1 MIKSIIPDIETINN
15 LIYVILVKN
24 DDDSYTIFLNAKLT
38 RENHLK
44 SYAHA
49 IRHIENGD
57 FDKEDVG
64 EIEKEA
70 HNFKNT

>member
-1 MIKSIIPDIETINN
+1 MRDINVQLLDMDTKIPEH
-15 LIYVILVKN
+15 LVKN